1 MVANPR
7 IKILLL
13 ILLIVPLGAMLQGLQ
28 GEYTGYGS
36 AGTHDFIAYWS
47 ATRLILEGGNP
58 YNGAA
63 LYEVEKGL
71 GWPEERPWLVM
82 NPPWLGILLAPW
94 GLLPFQEAVFLWLL
108 GNILVMA
115 LATYFL
121 WQVFAVEANGQFLW
135 AAMAAA
141 FLFPQTL
148 SAIFSGQV
156 SPLVLLG
163 ISGTL
168 FFIERKRGFWAGAM
182 LVLTT
187 VKPQLVCLFLPAIF
201 LWSVRQKRW
210 EVPIGFSAALLAL
223 LFPLQLLFPR
233 WLPSYVTFIM
243 GSPPLDWFTPTI
255 GGAISYSHGATLP
268 WAKLLWVAFL
278 PIVLIPLYRREEI
291 DWPAFTNLLL
301 LLTLPTTTF
310 AWGIDQVILVVPLL
324 QVVAW
329 LVSSRLC
336 SKARAIIVSALFICY
351 ATLATQRFI
360 LPLLEVL
367 QNEVFYLWTPFL
379 VAAIYLSASLGGGLN
394 RLIERQDEG

>member
-13 ILLIVPLGAMLQGLQ
+13 ILLIVLLGAMLQSLQ

-121 WQVFAVEANGQFLW
+121 WQVFAVEANGRFLW

-187 VKPQLVCLFLPAIF
+187 VKPQLICLFLPAIF

-210 EVPIGFSAALLAL
+210 EVMIGFSAALLAL
-223 LFPLQLLFPR
+223 LFPLQLLFPN
-233 WLPSYVTFIM
+233 WLPFYLASIL

-278 PIVLIPLYRREEI
+278 PVVLIPLYRREEI
-291 DWPAFTNLLL
+291 DWPAFTSLLL

-324 QVVAW
+324 QIVAW

-336 SKARAIIVSALFICY
+336 SKAGAIIVSALFICY

-360 LPLLEVL
+360 LRT
-367 QNEVFYLWTPFL
+367 NEVFYLWTPFL
-379 VAAIYLSASLGGGLN
+379 VAAIYLSASLG
-394 RLIERQDEG
+394 RAQSTHREAK

>member
-1 MVANPR
+1 
-7 IKILLL
+7 
-13 ILLIVPLGAMLQGLQ
+13 
-28 GEYTGYGS
+28 
-36 AGTHDFIAYWS
+36 
-47 ATRLILEGGNP
+47 
-58 YNGAA
+58 
-63 LYEVEKGL
+63 
-71 GWPEERPWLVM
+71 
-82 NPPWLGILLAPW
+82 
-94 GLLPFQEAVFLWLL
+94 
-108 GNILVMA
+108 MA

-121 WQVFAVEANGQFLW
+121 WQVFAVEANGRFLW

-187 VKPQLVCLFLPAIF
+187 VKPQLICLFLPAIF

-210 EVPIGFSAALLAL
+210 EVMIGFSAALLAL
-223 LFPLQLLFPR
+223 LFPLQLLFPN
-233 WLPSYVTFIM
+233 WLPFYLASIM

-255 GGAISYSHGATLP
+255 GGAISYYQGATLS

-278 PIVLIPLYRREEI
+278 PVVLIPLYRREEI
-291 DWPAFTNLLL
+291 DWPAFTSLLL

-324 QVVAW
+324 QIVAW

-336 SKARAIIVSALFICY
+336 SKAGAIIVSALFICY

-360 LPLLEVL
+360 LRT
-367 QNEVFYLWTPFL
+367 NEVFYLWTPFL
-379 VAAIYLSASLGGGLN
+379 VAAIYLSASLG
-394 RLIERQDEG
+394 RAQSTHREAR

>member
-13 ILLIVPLGAMLQGLQ
+13 ILLIVSLGAMLQNLQ
-28 GEYTGYGS
+28 GKYTGYGS

-58 YNGAA
+58 YNWAA

-71 GWPEERPWLVM
+71 GWPEEHPWLVM
-82 NPPWLGILLAPW
+82 NPPWLGIVLAPL
-94 GLLPFQEAVFLWLL
+94 GLLSFREAVFLWLL

-121 WQVFAVEANGQFLW
+121 WQVFAVEANGRFLW

-187 VKPQLVCLFLPAIF
+187 VKPQLICLFLPAIF

-210 EVPIGFSAALLAL
+210 EVMIGFSAALLAL
-223 LFPLQLLFPR
+223 LFPLQLLFPN
-233 WLPSYVTFIM
+233 WLPFYLASIM

-255 GGAISYSHGATLP
+255 GGAISYYQGATLS

-278 PIVLIPLYRREEI
+278 PVVLIPLYRREEI
-291 DWPAFTNLLL
+291 DWPAFTSLLL

-324 QVVAW
+324 QIVAW

-336 SKARAIIVSALFICY
+336 SKAGAIIVSALFICY

-360 LPLLEVL
+360 LRT
-367 QNEVFYLWTPFL
+367 NEVFYLWTPFL
-379 VAAIYLSASLGGGLN
+379 VAAIYLSASLG
-394 RLIERQDEG
+394 RAQSTHREAR

>member
-1 MVANPR
+1 MVANQR
-7 IKILLL
+7 TKIPIL
-13 ILLIVPLGAMLQGLQ
+13 ILLIALLGAMLLNLQ

-47 ATRLILEGGNP
+47 ATRLILQGRNP
-58 YNGAA
+58 YDATA
-63 LYEVEKGL
+63 LYGLERSL

-82 NPPWLGILLAPW
+82 NPPWLGILLAPL
-94 GLLPFQEAVFLWLL
+94 GLLPFREAVFLWLV
-108 GNILVMA
+108 GNMLVTG

-121 WQVFAVEANGQFLW
+121 WRVFAVEANGRFLW
-135 AAMAAA
+135 AAMAAT

-163 ISGTL
+163 ISGAL
-168 FFIERKRGFWAGAM
+168 FYIERNRGLWAGAM

-187 VKPQLVCLFLPAIF
+187 IKPQLICLLLPAIL
-201 LWSVRQKRW
+201 LWSVHQKRW

-223 LFPLQLLFPR
+223 ILPLQLLFPI
-233 WLPSYVTFIM
+233 WLPSYLISIM

-255 GGAISYSHGATLP
+255 GGAISYYQGTTLS

-278 PIVLIPLYRREEI
+278 PVVLIPLYRREETG
-291 DWPAFTNLLL
+291 WPAFTSLLL

-324 QVVAW
+324 QIVAW
-329 LVSSRLC
+329 LVSGGLHGRA
-336 SKARAIIVSALFICY
+336 KAMIVSALFICY
-351 ATLATQRFI
+351 AILAIQRFI
-360 LPLLEVL
+360 LRT
-367 QNEVFYLWTPFL
+367 NEVFYLWTPFL
-379 VAAIYLSASLGGGLN
+379 VAAIYLSASLG
-394 RLIERQDEG
+394 RAQSTRVEAR

>member
-13 ILLIVPLGAMLQGLQ
+13 ILLIVLLGAMLQNLQ

-58 YNGAA
+58 YDGAT

-94 GLLPFQEAVFLWLL
+94 GLLPFREAAFLWLL
-108 GNILVMA
+108 GNILAMA

-121 WQVFAVEANGQFLW
+121 WQVFAVEANGRFLW

-187 VKPQLVCLFLPAIF
+187 VKPQLICLFLPAIL

-210 EVPIGFSAALLAL
+210 GVPIGFSAALLAL
-223 LFPLQLLFPR
+223 LFPLQLLFPN
-233 WLPSYVTFIM
+233 WLPFYLASIM

-278 PIVLIPLYRREEI
+278 PVVLISLFRREEI
-291 DWPAFTNLLL
+291 DWPAFTSLLL

-324 QVVAW
+324 QIVAW
-329 LVSSRLC
+329 LVSNRLC

-360 LPLLEVL
+360 LRT
-367 QNEVFYLWTPFL
+367 NEVFYLWTPFL
-379 VAAIYLSASLGGGLN
+379 VAAIYLYASFEKA
-394 RLIERQDEG
+394 RVTHREAR